1 MNYFIKFT
9 FNLFMMKNKV
19 IISETITIV
28 YLLTGI
34 ISPLVF
40 VKVFFIDKSNFT
52 WYWLLLVIY
61 FLSFIVYNVNY
72 KKESASTLSLH
83 NRKTATITIVLTIIA
98 VIVSIIWALLKK

>member
-1 MNYFIKFT
+1 
-9 FNLFMMKNKV
+9 MKNKV